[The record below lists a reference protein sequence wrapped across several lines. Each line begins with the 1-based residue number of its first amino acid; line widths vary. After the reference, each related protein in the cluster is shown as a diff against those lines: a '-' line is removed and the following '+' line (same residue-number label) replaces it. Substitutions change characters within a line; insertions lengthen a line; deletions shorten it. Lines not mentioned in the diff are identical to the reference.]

1 MKIEGNR
8 PNVDASLAA
17 QDTARIGG
25 NQGKEQSTRAAG
37 DAFTVSPELALA
49 NKAIDSASE
58 PMAIRPEAVARG
70 RALLDGGRL
79 GSDAQALADVLI
91 TRMLNHED

>member
-17 QDTARIGG
+17 QDTARIGA
-25 NQGKEQSTRAAG
+25 NQGKEQSTRPSG

-58 PMAIRPEAVARG
+58 PVAIRPEAVARG
-70 RALLDGGRL
+70 RALLESGKL
-79 GSDAQALADVLI
+79 GSDAPALADVLI
-91 TRMLNHED
+91 SRMLNHED

>member
-8 PNVDASLAA
+8 ANVDASLGA

-25 NQGKEQSTRAAG
+25 SQGKEQTARTGG

-49 NKAIDSASE
+49 HKAIDSASQSME
-58 PMAIRPEAVARG
+58 VRPEAVARG
-70 RALLDGGRL
+70 RALLESGKL
-79 GSDAQALADVLI
+79 GSDAQGLADVLI
-91 TRMLNHED
+91 SPR